1 MSILKLENVRFRWEG
16 QSDWQIDIPAFSVE
30 QGEKVFLKGASGSGK
45 STLLSLIAGINLA
58 SSGNLQL
65 CETELTALKGS
76 QRDAFRADN
85 IGYIFQQFNLLPYLS
100 VLDNVLLPC
109 RFSSLRKQRVSG
121 DLAQEAKR
129 LLLALDLPETCLTKP
144 VTALS
149 IGQQQRV
156 AAARALIGKPAL
168 LLADEPTSALDFDS
182 RNAFIALLMKECEHA
197 GSSLLF
203 VSHDHTLESHF
214 DRSVSLTEI
223 NGASLSGTATH
234 TEGV

>member
-16 QSDWQIDIPAFSVE
+16 QPDWQIDIPAFSVE

-58 SSGNLQL
+58 SSGALQL
-65 CETELTALKGS
+65 CETELTGLKGS

-129 LLLALDLPETCLTKP
+129 LLLALDLPETCLIKP

-223 NGASLSGTATH
+223 NRTSHSGTATQV
-234 TEGV
+234 EGV

>member
-58 SSGNLQL
+58 SSGTLQL

-129 LLLALDLPETCLTKP
+129 LLLALDLPEICLTKP

-182 RNAFIALLMKECEHA
+182 RNTFIALLMKECEHA